1 MNEYCRRS
9 YLGNVEDQR
18 AVKLQE
24 NTVEE
29 AIKDLY
35 MKCDNMNGIAHSLE
49 GLQRKVCG
57 NIDKQDNLNDDLAH
71 EPSGL
76 VEKLERIS
84 FILEGTLNRMRISTC
99 SIDNALGE

>member
-1 MNEYCRRS
+1 MNER
-9 YLGNVEDQR
+9 NVENQR
-18 AVKLQE
+18 AVKLKE

-35 MKCDNMNGIAHSLE
+35 TKCDNMNGIAHSLE
-49 GLQRKVCG
+49 SLERRVCG
-57 NIDKQDNLNDDLAH
+57 NIDKENNLNDDPTH

>member
-1 MNEYCRRS
+1 MNERE
-9 YLGNVEDQR
+9 VENQR
-18 AVKLQE
+18 TVRLQE

-35 MKCDNMNGIAHSLE
+35 TKCDNMNGIVHSLE
-49 GLQRKVCG
+49 GLQRRVCG
-57 NIDKQDNLNDDLAH
+57 NISKTDDINDGPTH

-84 FILEGTLNRMRISTC
+84 FILEGTLNRMRRSTC

>member
-1 MNEYCRRS
+1 MNERE
-9 YLGNVEDQR
+9 VENQR
-18 AVKLQE
+18 TVRLQE

-35 MKCDNMNGIAHSLE
+35 TKCDNMNGIAHSLE
-49 GLQRKVCG
+49 GLQRRVCG
-57 NIDKQDNLNDDLAH
+57 NIYKEDDKPDNPTI

-84 FILEGTLNRMRISTC
+84 FILDEILGRMRISTG
-99 SIDNALGE
+99 SIDNTLGE

>member
-1 MNEYCRRS
+1 MNVGNNV
-9 YLGNVEDQR
+9 GNVEGHR
-18 AVKLQE
+18 TVKLKE

-35 MKCDNMNGIAHSLE
+35 TKCDNMNGIAHSLE
-49 GLQRKVCG
+49 SLERRVCG
-57 NIDKQDNLNDDLAH
+57 NIDKEDDKPDNPTI

-84 FILEGTLNRMRISTC
+84 FILDEILGRMRISTG
-99 SIDNALGE
+99 SIDNTLGE

>member
-1 MNEYCRRS
+1 MNVGNNA
-9 YLGNVEDQR
+9 GNVEGHR

-29 AIKDLY
+29 AIKNLY
-35 MKCDNMNGIAHSLE
+35 TKCDNMNGIAHSIE
-49 GLQRKVCG
+49 GLQRRVCG
-57 NIDKQDNLNDDLAH
+57 NIYKEDDIKDDRTH

-84 FILEGTLNRMRISTC
+84 FILEETLNRMRVSTC

>member
-1 MNEYCRRS
+1 MNGR
-9 YLGNVEDQR
+9 NIEDQR
-18 AVKLQE
+18 TVKLKE

-29 AIKDLY
+29 AIKELH
-35 MKCDNMNGIAHSLE
+35 MKCDSMNGIAHSLE
-49 GLQRKVCG
+49 GLERRVCG
-57 NIDKQDNLNDDLAH
+57 NICKTDDINDGPTH

-84 FILEGTLNRMRISTC
+84 FILEGTLNRMRVSTC

>member
-1 MNEYCRRS
+1 MNERE
-9 YLGNVEDQR
+9 VENQR
-18 AVKLQE
+18 TVRLQE

-35 MKCDNMNGIAHSLE
+35 TKCDNMNGIAHSLE
-49 GLQRKVCG
+49 SLERRVCG
-57 NIDKQDNLNDDLAH
+57 NIDKEDDKPDNPTN

-84 FILEGTLNRMRISTC
+84 FILDEILDRMRISTG
-99 SIDNALGE
+99 SIDNTLGE